1 MPGNFC
7 FLPLEKLAVVLWKMQ
22 ATWRG
27 CVQCSLAGC
36 SWVPVTDSDISSE
49 SAVLCVLHRQTFSSL
64 WTQLPFDINHNTELC
79 WTRWSE
85 NQSPSVMS
93 DFLRS
98 HGLYSPWNSLG
109 RNSGVGSLSLLQGI
123 FLTQGSNPSLS
134 HCRCILYQLSHKRSP
149 RILEWVAYSFSSG
162 SSRLRNQTGIEIS
175 VHTLRALRQPK
186 GETNITKNWDSK
198 PQTGE

>member
-1 MPGNFC
+1 M
-7 FLPLEKLAVVLWKMQ
+7 KD
-22 ATWRG
+22 
-27 CVQCSLAGC
+27 AGYMERLC
-36 SWVPVTDSDISSE
+36 
-49 SAVLCVLHRQTFSSL
+49 AVLSCWLLLSSSH
-64 WTQLPFDINHNTELC
+64 WQWHQQWVSCIVCTAQANFQLTLDTVPFDVNHNTELR

-85 NQSPSVMS
+85 NESPSVMS

-134 HCRCILYQLSHKRSP
+134 HCRCILYQLSHKGSP

-186 GETNITKNWDSK
+186 RETNITKNWDSK